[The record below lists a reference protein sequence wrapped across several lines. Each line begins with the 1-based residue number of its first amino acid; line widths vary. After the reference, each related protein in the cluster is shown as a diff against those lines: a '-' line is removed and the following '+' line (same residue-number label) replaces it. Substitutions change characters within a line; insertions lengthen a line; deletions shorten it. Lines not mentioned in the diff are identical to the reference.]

1 MTLESTNRLITA
13 VLVTATAVV
22 VAALAGRAEAALLA
36 APWGVLIVLGLAGT
50 TRDRVRARLAVGA
63 DRVMVDGTVTVEAT
77 VEGLDG
83 GWVEAIWRPPTSF
96 TDPPRPSVTGRD
108 DATSDPTTASDAE
121 PSSTGQAETDSNA
134 DRADADAAEADRDDA
149 TEDWPG
155 TAVGEVAGPNGRTKL
170 VCGLPARAWGSHDV
184 GQVELRIHHR
194 FGLTVGKGLARQTL
208 PVRVHPHPIDLRRL
222 LAPWHVRRLTGA
234 HRSRTAARGIEYAD
248 IRAFGP
254 GDSPRD
260 INWRASARS
269 DELWVS
275 QRHPE
280 RSTDAVLLLDTFI
293 ESGHDLRASLGLAIE
308 AAIGLAESHLTVS
321 DRVGLIELGGILR
334 WVTPGTGR
342 HQLQRLA
349 DALLATRL
357 YENAS
362 DRYVLAVPPRALP
375 PRSFIVALSPL
386 LDDRF
391 IDALGVLRASGHD
404 VSVIECPPFID
415 PVAGSLQQEK
425 QQHAKHQEEAE
436 LADSARVAQ
445 RLWTLE
451 RSMTRD
457 RLIEQGI
464 AVGRWELGESLDP
477 VLAGLAAHRDGMRAR
492 AVGLRAG
499 HG

>member
-1 MTLESTNRLITA
+1 MNRRSTIRLPVAVLITA
-13 VLVTATAVV
+13 AGALVAI
-22 VAALAGRAEAALLA
+22 LWGRADAALLTV
-36 APWGVLIVLGLAGT
+36 PWVVLLVVGLSGARRQAVSGSVSCDT
-50 TRDRVRARLAVGA
+50 TRVVTGDPV
-63 DRVMVDGTVTVEAT
+63 TVTARISGASGWLVAICRPAAEFRVDYSDSGEDGDNET
-77 VEGLDG
+77 EGGDG
-83 GWVEAIWRPPTSF
+83 GGAGPAEQTGDEPFPGTADLADLERE
-96 TDPPRPSVTGRD
+96 DEVT
-108 DATSDPTTASDAE
+108 ALSDV
-121 PSSTGQAETDSNA
+121 
-134 DRADADAAEADRDDA
+134 ADRDRITQLA
-149 TEDWPG
+149 FTL
-155 TAVGEVAGPNGRTKL
+155 RTS
-170 VCGLPARAWGSHDV
+170 AWGSHDV
-184 GQVELRIHHR
+184 GRVDLEITEPYGLLRWSGSLHVPNEI
-194 FGLTVGKGLARQTL
+194 
-208 PVRVHPHPIDLRRL
+208 RVHPRPIDLQRL
-222 LAPWHVRRLTGA
+222 LAPLYVRRLSGA
-234 HRSRTAARGIEYAD
+234 HRSRSTGRGVEYAD
-248 IRAFGP
+248 VRPFTS
-254 GDSPRD
+254 GDSLRD

-415 PVAGSLQQEK
+415 PVAGSLQKEQ